1 MMRMRLKGL
10 PWLLWIVLCSF
21 LLVACSSDTAK
32 NNNPSA
38 NSTKP
43 AEQTVDPG
51 KTPGS
56 GNAGSKQVVVYF
68 PTRDAMF
75 LMPETRKVSNG
86 QDPVRASMEMLIAG
100 PESRELEAIVPQG
113 TALRSITVKDHV
125 AYVDFSNAIIKK
137 NPGGATTELLL
148 VGAIANTLTE
158 FPDISGV
165 RILVEGKQVETLTGH
180 ADLTGVLGR
189 SEEMIK
195 KHK

>member
-1 MMRMRLKGL
+1 MMRMRLKVL
-10 PWLLWIVLCSF
+10 PWLLWFVLSSF
-21 LLVACSSDTAK
+21 LLVACSSDTNK
-32 NNNPSA
+32 NNNTPA
-38 NSTKP
+38 DTTKP
-43 AEQTVDPG
+43 PEQTADTG
-51 KTPGS
+51 KTP

-75 LMPETRKVSNG
+75 LMPETRKVSAG
-86 QDPVRASMEMLIAG
+86 QDPVRSSMEMLIVG

-113 TALRSITVKDHV
+113 TVLRNITIKDHV

-137 NPGGATTELLL
+137 NPGGSTTELLL